1 MDLERAAKFI
11 ASRNIKN
18 KYNNRCNNYNS
29 NNNKGHYNGDY
40 NKINDKRQ
48 LQSMQLSTL
57 RLQSALIVLINNWNN
72 SNSNNNKSDNNENWV
87 NITGET

>member
-11 ASRNIKN
+11 AGRNIKN

-72 SNSNNNKSDNNENWV
+72 SNSNNNKCYNNKNWV